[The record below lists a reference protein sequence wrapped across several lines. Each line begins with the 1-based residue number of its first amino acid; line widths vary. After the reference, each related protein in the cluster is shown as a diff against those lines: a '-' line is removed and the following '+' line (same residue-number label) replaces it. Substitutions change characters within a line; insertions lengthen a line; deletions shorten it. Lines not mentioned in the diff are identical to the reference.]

1 MLSQAFLQLASEYTT
16 DSALV
21 QKLWTEVEQK
31 HSESGRY
38 YHTLIHLENLVAELS
53 AVQSQITHWPEV
65 LFAICY
71 HDSVYKVQKQDNEE
85 KSAQLAQER
94 LTELGVPQQSCER
107 CVRLILATKGH
118 AYSEEEDTR
127 LFTDADLSVLG
138 KPWEVYEAY
147 CRQIRQEYKVYP
159 AILYNPGRK
168 KVLKHFLQ
176 MDRIYKTQHFFQQYE
191 QQARKNLQQE
201 LNLL

>member
-21 QKLWTEVEQK
+21 QKLWAEVEQK

-53 AVQSQITHWPEV
+53 AVQSHITHWPEL

-85 KSAQLAQER
+85 KSAQLAQAR
-94 LTELGVPQQSCER
+94 LTELGVPPQSRVR
-107 CVRLILATKGH
+107 CVQLILATKGH
-118 AYSEEEDTR
+118 AASEDSDTCF
-127 LFTDADLSVLG
+127 FTDADLSILG
-138 KPWEVYEAY
+138 KPWEAYEAY
-147 CRQIRQEYKVYP
+147 YRQIRQEYKVYP
-159 AILYNPGRK
+159 SLLYNPGRK
-168 KVLKHFLQ
+168 KVLNHFLQ
-176 MDRIYKTQHFFQQYE
+176 MPRIFKTQYFYQQYE